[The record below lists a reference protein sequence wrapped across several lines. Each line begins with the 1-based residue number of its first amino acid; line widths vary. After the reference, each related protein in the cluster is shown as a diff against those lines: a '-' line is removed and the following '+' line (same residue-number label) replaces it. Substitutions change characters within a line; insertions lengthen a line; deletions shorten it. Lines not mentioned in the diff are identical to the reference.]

1 MAGKEN
7 SDLFS
12 QFSSNEGSLP
22 LDFDKKTGAADPS
35 KGEAAGKTETSESG
49 AIKSQ
54 TRVEKGETQRRPTH
68 HVPPPYKK
76 TVQEAAPQEPKNN
89 VEVKSSVVVQDK
101 PVENPE
107 VEAVKDKEEVKPAAV
122 AVEAVQTPVSTDIP
136 APVQV
141 EVPFSIS
148 ELAAVPVPAASV
160 VPVSVPVAVPV
171 AQAPIPPAVAQ
182 VEKSPEAVPA
192 PKRIRHPKA
201 PHAANTAAAEK
212 QIEPVSQAKPD
223 PKTEVPDIR
232 QQKISKTESL
242 KSAKKT
248 NAMGKFSADNVTAGQ
263 LLQEGRVRAG
273 LSIDQVS
280 ISTKIKNTYIE
291 YMERDDFGK
300 LPASVYVNAYTRAL
314 CSLYNIDDKLVSSLL
329 DKAKG
334 KNLDYTVP
342 EEVIHQLEKGKQVNV
357 VQENKVKRMLLM
369 GFAAGF
375 TLVACIL
382 ITYYL
387 VHVGNKPLSST
398 ATVKPAVYPELPV
411 KTGLTAGISAKTLEE
426 DMEKKLMAPHVFTM
440 TSLPL
445 AER

>member
-7 SDLFS
+7 FDLFS
-12 QFSSNEGSLP
+12 QLSSNDGSLP
-22 LDFDKKTGAADPS
+22 LDFDKNTGVAGPPKEKTG
-35 KGEAAGKTETSESG
+35 KKMETSESG
-49 AIKSQ
+49 SVKSQ
-54 TRVEKGETQRRPTH
+54 PRVEKGETQRRLTH

-76 TVQEAAPQEPKNN
+76 TVQEAVPLEPKNN
-89 VEVKSSVVVQDK
+89 VEMKSSVVQDK
-101 PVENPE
+101 PVKNPE
-107 VEAVKDKEEVKPAAV
+107 VEAVKDKEEANPAAV
-122 AVEAVQTPVSTDIP
+122 AVEAVQNPVFTDIP
-136 APVQV
+136 APAQV

-148 ELAAVPVPAASV
+148 ELAAAPVPAASV
-160 VPVSVPVAVPV
+160 VPASVPVV
-171 AQAPIPPAVAQ
+171 QAPSSLVAAQ
-182 VEKSPEAVPA
+182 VEKSPEALSSA
-192 PKRIRHPKA
+192 KRGRHPKA
-201 PHAANTAAAEK
+201 PHAADMAAAEK
-212 QIEPVSQAKPD
+212 QVEPVGQAKTE
-223 PKTEVPDIR
+223 PKTEVPDIK

-242 KSAKKT
+242 KSVKKT
-248 NAMGKFSADNVTAGQ
+248 NATGKFSADNATAGQ
-263 LLQEGRVRAG
+263 LLQEGRVRSG

-291 YMERDDFGK
+291 YMERDDFGN

-334 KNLDYTVP
+334 KNHDYTVP

-369 GFAAGF
+369 GFAACF
-375 TLVACIL
+375 MLVACIL

-387 VHVGNKPLSST
+387 VRVGNNPLSST
-398 ATVKPAVYPELPV
+398 TKVKPAAYPESPV
-411 KTGLTAGISAKTLEE
+411 KTSVTAGTSAKILDE